1 MKKIIQLSL
10 VTALVL
16 STFSSLTAIQASAE
30 TTEEINQKQQELDSK
45 SVTVENG
52 IEATEESLKSLET
65 EKNTLEKEVQ
75 YLQNQIDD
83 VMKKLEEQQVNL
95 KDSEATINELKEKI
109 ATLEERIQQRTQKL
123 ENQARFVQTDGDT
136 HSLATIVLT
145 AENFSDLI
153 GKMTAVTQLVYA
165 NKQIVTD
172 QENDQKE
179 LKSSET
185 AAINEKKVA
194 EKLKVDIERSKN
206 NLYAQKSELD
216 DKIIQI
222 ATKYQLTESEKNTLI
237 SEKNTIATQT
247 SKLSSDL
254 KTEQARIVAEQEAK
268 VAADKKAEEMATPTS
283 TNTPPATSEE
293 NTTPTPPSTGGTTFI
308 RPSNGYV
315 SSPFGYRSDPF
326 TGAQTFHK
334 GSDLA
339 GSGAIK
345 AAADGVVEY
354 SNYNNGGYG
363 YLVIIN
369 HGAINGINY
378 QTYYAHMAP
387 GSLTMVAGQTVRQG
401 QQIGIMGTSG
411 SSTGIHLHFE
421 VRENGAPVNPAP
433 FIGL

>member
-10 VTALVL
+10 ISTLLL
-16 STFSSLTAIQASAE
+16 STLSVLPATQVSAE

-45 SVTVENG
+45 SATVENG

-65 EKNTLEKEVQ
+65 EKSTLEKEVQ
-75 YLQNQIDD
+75 SLQKQIDE

-95 KDSEATINELKEKI
+95 KDSEVKINELKEKI
-109 ATLEERIQQRTQKL
+109 ATLEDRIQQRTQKL

-153 GKMTAVTQLVYA
+153 GKVTAVTQLVYA

-179 LKSSET
+179 LKTAET
-185 AAINEKKVA
+185 AAINEKKIA
-194 EKLKVDIERSKN
+194 ENLKNEIERSKN

-216 DKIIQI
+216 DKILQI
-222 ATKYQLTESEKNTLI
+222 ATKYQLTEAEKNTLI

-247 SKLSSDL
+247 SKLTSDL
-254 KTEQARIVAEQEAK
+254 KAEQDRIVAEQAAK
-268 VAADKKAEEMATPTS
+268 VAADKKAEEMATPT
-283 TNTPPATSEE
+283 TNTPPVSNEG
-293 NTTPTPPSTGGTTFI
+293 TPTPPNTGGTTFI

-315 SSPFGYRSDPF
+315 SSPFGYRSGPF

-334 GSDLA
+334 GIDLA

-369 HGAINGINY
+369 HGAINGVNY

-401 QQIGIMGTSG
+401 QQIGVMGTSG
-411 SSTGIHLHFE
+411 SSTGVHLHFE
-421 VRENGAPVNPAP
+421 VRENGTPVNPAP